1 MLVCKSILQFM
12 HIHVCLGQAPCLRKT
27 QPRPHHV
34 MNPSRVHCRTRC
46 EEARR
51 LAAEEAAQVEA
62 EHVANNDYT
71 S

>member
-27 QPRPHHV
+27 QPC
-34 MNPSRVHCRTRC
+34 VHCRTRC
-46 EEARR
+46 EEALR

>member
-12 HIHVCLGQAPCLRKT
+12 HTHVFLRKT
-27 QPRPHHV
+27 QPWPHHV
-34 MNPSRVHCRTRC
+34 MNPSCVHCRTRC